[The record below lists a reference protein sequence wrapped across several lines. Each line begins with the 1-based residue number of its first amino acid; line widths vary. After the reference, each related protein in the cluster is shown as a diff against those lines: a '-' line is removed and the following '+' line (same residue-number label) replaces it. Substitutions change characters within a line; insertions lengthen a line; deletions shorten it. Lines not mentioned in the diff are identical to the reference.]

1 MVKNKPNPG
10 LQMDST
16 DQILEQIKA
25 AGQAEDES
33 IAIGTTALQLA
44 ALDHPGIDITPYLKH
59 LDQLADDARE
69 RFSILRRGMSE
80 SESIAR
86 VLADTI
92 ANRHGYMGD
101 NDTFD
106 DPQNAD
112 IIRVIDRRRGLPV
125 SLGII
130 YLDIAH
136 RMGAT
141 AQGLNTPGHFLLSIG
156 EGEQAKV
163 LDPFNGGVVL
173 NLDELRPWPPTTT
186 HTSPDYGPVGRR
198 EVLLRL
204 LNNIRTR
211 ALASKDMVRSLTIA
225 ERMVL
230 ISPRQPELWL
240 DLSRANE
247 AVGKLKNA
255 IHAAQSCISISGNE
269 TAAGREATFALAS
282 LRRRLN

>member
-1 MVKNKPNPG
+1 MQSV
-10 LQMDST
+10 DSYVEQLKSIGQVD
-16 DQILEQIKA
+16 DQAIPIGRAAIIL
-25 AGQAEDES
+25 S
-33 IAIGTTALQLA
+33 
-44 ALDHPGIDITPYLKH
+44 ALDHPNIDLTPYFKH
-59 LDQLADDARE
+59 LDQIEGDARE
-69 RFSILRRGMSE
+69 RMPALRKGMSE
-80 SESIAR
+80 NEAIAR

-92 ANRHGYMGD
+92 ANKHGYMGD

-125 SLGII
+125 SLGIL
-130 YLDIAH
+130 YLDMAH
-136 RMGAT
+136 RLGAK

-156 EGEQAKV
+156 EGETAKII
-163 LDPFNGGVVL
+163 DPFNGGVVL
-173 NLDELRPWPPTTT
+173 SIDELRPWQPGPSMAT
-186 HTSPDYGPVGRR
+186 PDYGPVGRR

-211 ALASKDMVRSLTIA
+211 ALAGKDMVRSLTVA
-225 ERMVL
+225 ERMVMV
-230 ISPRQPELWL
+230 SPRQPELWL

-255 IHAAQSCISISGNE
+255 IHAAQSCVSLAGTE
-269 TAAGREATFALAS
+269 HTAGREASFALAS

>member
-1 MVKNKPNPG
+1 MQGV
-10 LQMDST
+10 DSYIEQLKSIGQVD
-16 DQILEQIKA
+16 DQAIPIGRAAIIL
-25 AGQAEDES
+25 S
-33 IAIGTTALQLA
+33 
-44 ALDHPGIDITPYLKH
+44 ALDHPNVELAPYFQH
-59 LDQLADDARE
+59 LEQIEADARE
-69 RFSILRRGMSE
+69 RIPALRKGMSE
-80 SESIAR
+80 NEALAR

-92 ANRHGYMGD
+92 ANKHGYMGD

-112 IIRVIDRRRGLPV
+112 ILRVIDRRRGLPV
-125 SLGII
+125 SLGIL

-136 RMGAT
+136 RLGAK

-156 EGEQAKV
+156 EGETAKV

-173 NLDELRPWPPTTT
+173 GIDELSPWQPGPGMAT
-186 HTSPDYGPVGRR
+186 PEYGPVGRR
-198 EVLLRL
+198 DVLLRL

-211 ALASKDMVRSLTIA
+211 ALAGQDMVRSLTIV
-225 ERMVL
+225 ERMVMV
-230 ISPRQPELWL
+230 SPRQPDLWL

-255 IHAAQSCISISGNE
+255 IHAAQSCVALAGTDNN
-269 TAAGREATFALAS
+269 AGREATFALAS